1 LRFAGAAWHLPRVM
15 DDRTRAL
22 ARIQAWSTAALARSR
37 AWGTAALTRVR
48 ALRIDGPAV
57 TSWTLLSPWAIS
69 FALFGLFPFVFSLAA
84 SFSDY
89 SPIHSGHTRWVG
101 LSNYGRAL
109 TDPAFWG
116 ALGNTA
122 FFVLGTIPFTTALA
136 LLLALAVQP
145 AFRGRTLFRVG
156 FFVPSVV
163 SIVVLSLV
171 FKGLYAPDGP
181 LNAVL
186 RALGLRTP
194 AWLLDPATALPAI
207 MAMDVWSASGYYMV
221 IFLAGLEAIPRDL
234 YDAARLEG
242 ATGWDCLTSIT
253 LPLLRPTLLFVLVVN
268 TVRSLQIFAEV
279 FVMTRGGPLHRTTT
293 VVYYLYE
300 EAFYRF
306 NLGYACAVAYL
317 LFLLTLVLA
326 EVQLRLVGKP
336 AEAAR

>member
-1 LRFAGAAWHLPRVM
+1 
-15 DDRTRAL
+15 
-22 ARIQAWSTAALARSR
+22 
-37 AWGTAALTRVR
+37 
-48 ALRIDGPAV
+48 
-57 TSWTLLSPWAIS
+57 
-69 FALFGLFPFVFSLAA
+69 VFSLGAA
-84 SFSDY
+84 FTDY
-89 SPIHSGHTRWVG
+89 SPIRPGSTRWIG
-101 LSNYGRAL
+101 LDNFGRAL

-136 LLLALAVQP
+136 LALALAVQP

-171 FKGLYAPDGP
+171 FKGLYSPDGP
-181 LNAVL
+181 LNVML
-186 RALGLRTP
+186 RALGFTPP

-242 ATGWDCLTSIT
+242 ASAWVCLTRIT

-279 FVMTRGGPLHRTTT
+279 FVMTRGGPLHKTTT

-317 LFLLTLVLA
+317 LFLITLVLA
-326 EVQLRLVGKP
+326 QIQLRVVGTP
-336 AEAAR
+336 AEAQR